1 MLSLVDRVLKN
12 FKPEFKINSLDLQN
26 NNPLKNDYTDSTR
39 TQGATDYKPLPGA
52 TFSGSVGAI
61 PSASL
66 DPNMSDMI
74 IKRMLYRDPLE
85 REKQFYR
92 PTLAVE
98 RERQFYRPN
107 LLERIKKSREIKLR

>member
-26 NNPLKNDYTDSTR
+26 NNSLKNDHTDSTK

-61 PSASL
+61 PRL

-74 IKRMLYRDPLE
+74 IKQMLNRNPL
-85 REKQFYR
+85 
-92 PTLAVE
+92 E

-107 LLERIKKSREIKLR
+107 LVERIKKSMEIKHK